1 MSDVT
6 FGTDGVRGVAG
17 RSPMRAEDAFA
28 LGVAATDAR
37 RAALGAAPRWV
48 MGRDTRHSGDMLAH
62 AFAAGAMARG
72 GQVLDAGVLP
82 TPAVAFL
89 VRHEGADGGVVV
101 SASHNP
107 FEDNGIKLFGPGGAK
122 LADAEEADVEA
133 RLRARGTPGGADGA
147 ADDAAPT
154 GAAIGRRTALD
165 GADPYLAFLLEHAP
179 YLDGARVAVDA
190 AHGAASALVRP
201 TFERLG
207 ARLAALHVDP
217 DGVNINVACGST
229 HPDALRRHVLEGGFE
244 VGIALDGDADRA
256 LLVDAKGRIV
266 TGDHVLAILARV
278 RGDREVVGTVMSNLG
293 IERWLAERGVTMH
306 RTQVGDRYVRD
317 ALVARDLRLGGEPS
331 GHVLMLDVAP
341 TGDGLLTAL
350 RTLAA
355 VRASG
360 APLEAWMDAIP
371 VYPQTLR
378 SVDVPAGRKAD
389 LARDA
394 AVLAAVADAEATLG
408 DDGRVNLRPS
418 GTEARLRVMVEGRDD
433 AQVHALAD
441 AVADAIRRAA
451 AAPAVG

>member
-1 MSDVT
+1 MSEPT

-17 RSPMRAEDAFA
+17 RAPMRAEDAFA
-28 LGVAATDAR
+28 LGVAATEAR
-37 RAALGAAPRWV
+37 RAALGTAPRWV
-48 MGRDTRHSGDMLAH
+48 MGRDTRHSGDMLQH

-72 GQVLDAGVLP
+72 AGVPDAGVLP

-89 VRHEGADGGVVV
+89 VRHVGADGGVVV

-133 RLRARGTPGGADGA
+133 RLCGGAPDG
-147 ADDAAPT
+147 AAPT
-154 GAAIGRRTALD
+154 GAAIGRRSALA
-165 GADPYLAFLLEHAP
+165 GADPYLAFLWTHAP
-179 YLDGARVAVDA
+179 YLDGARVVVDA

-201 TFERLG
+201 TFERIG
-207 ARLAALHVDP
+207 ARLETLHADP

-229 HPDALRRHVLEGGFE
+229 HPEALRERVLAGGFD
-244 VGIALDGDADRA
+244 VGVALDGDADRA
-256 LLVDAKGRIV
+256 ILIDAKARTV
-266 TGDHVLAILARV
+266 TGDHVLAIVARV

-293 IERWLAERGVTMH
+293 VERWLAERGVTMH

-331 GHVLMLDVAP
+331 GHVLMLDAAP

-350 RTLAA
+350 QLLAA

-360 APLEAWMDAIP
+360 RPLEAWMDDVP
-371 VYPQTLR
+371 TYPQTLR
-378 SVDVPAGRKAD
+378 SVDVPAGRKAA
-389 LARDA
+389 LAEDA
-394 AVLAAVADAEATLG
+394 EVRAAVADAEAALG
-408 DDGRVNLRPS
+408 ADGRVNLRPS

-451 AAPAVG
+451 AAPAL